1 MIMKKFNIPLLLV
14 FLSILSQW
22 MAFPGSISA
31 QPYSHLSLDP
41 KRIQWNYLLYE
52 VKSTSADVTTE
63 VRLEFPTQAEAKAA
77 MIEAR
82 EGDPLPVPAAGC
94 YKITVNTSLDS
105 ALRAPVKSVDHLWFD
120 PQNATALGREML
132 RQGDEDFKKLFRFT
146 KQGVFRHQKEPK
158 DKKEASF
165 EPDKWTKVIDRF
177 YPYDTAKL
185 GCPNIVDRLLLIYI
199 VSASGALD
207 NNQPL
212 SLCVFGKRQLFSVK
226 LRPAGSHSIKVD
238 YIEQKDQGKD
248 RRQAEIKAVKID
260 LEAKPL
266 ESNLESVENFS
277 FMGFL
282 NNISFS
288 IDPERNLP
296 VEIRGE
302 IPPVGSVTLK
312 LKEARLRKSHG

>member
-1 MIMKKFNIPLLLV
+1 MKNLHGIPILLV
-14 FLSILSQW
+14 SLLIMLGIVV
-22 MAFPGSISA
+22 FPGSISA
-31 QPYSHLSLDP
+31 EPYSHLSLDP
-41 KRIQWNYLLYE
+41 NRIQWSYLLYE

-63 VRLEFPTQAEAKAA
+63 VRLEFPTQAEAKAS
-77 MIEAR
+77 MIESR

-94 YKITVNTSLDS
+94 YKITVNTLLDS
-105 ALRAPVKSVDHLWFD
+105 ALHAPVKSVDHLWFD
-120 PQNATALGREML
+120 PQDATALGRDML
-132 RQGDEDFKKLFRFT
+132 RQGDEDFKKVFRFT
-146 KQGVFRHQKEPK
+146 RQGVFRYQKEPK

-177 YPYDTAKL
+177 YPYDADKL

-199 VSASGALD
+199 VSASGALE

-226 LRPAGSHSIKVD
+226 LRPAGSHSINVD

-248 RRQAEIKAVKID
+248 RRQAEVKAVKID

-266 ESNLESVENFS
+266 ESNLENVENFS

-282 NNISFS
+282 NKISFS
-288 IDPERNLP
+288 IDSAINLP
-296 VEIRGE
+296 IEIRGE
-302 IPPVGSVTLK
+302 IPPVGKVTLK
-312 LKEARLRKSHG
+312 LKEARFRNGSG